1 MKKAEFVPGALVELY
16 QHGQNGER
24 PIRIPGEILT
34 ADSKREKFTM
44 LSFFYFVNTT
54 EMHMDE
60 AMFRPIAMQD
70 ALAYI
75 AEREKELNDAV
86 NEVTVIRKKYAP
98 GSSEWGGVHKTCL
111 NRVQRLIQFR
121 ARSREWIAKTKTS

>member
-16 QHGQNGER
+16 QNGRSGEKPLR
-24 PIRIPGEILT
+24 VPGEILT
-34 ADSKREKFTM
+34 IDPEREKFTM
-44 LSFFYFVNTT
+44 LSFFYFVHTT

-86 NEVTVIRKKYAP
+86 NEVTAIRKMYAP
-98 GSSEWGGVHKTCL
+98 GSPEWEGVHKTCL
-111 NRVQRLIQFR
+111 SRVQRLIQFR

>member
-16 QHGQNGER
+16 QNGRSGEKPLR
-24 PIRIPGEILT
+24 VPGEILT

-44 LSFFYFVNTT
+44 LSFFYFVHTT

-60 AMFRPIAMQD
+60 EMFRPIAMQD

-75 AEREKELNDAV
+75 AEREKELEAAVRKVTATRNALKHLSPERADA
-86 NEVTVIRKKYAP
+86 NL
-98 GSSEWGGVHKTCL
+98 EWID
-111 NRVQRLIQFR
+111 RSQRLIQFR